1 MGVEVGA
8 MGTKLL
14 QKQLHPKGLVR
25 TCRVPQVANLERLF
39 NVVGIEEEDDAFEE
53 DFGEFGI
60 EVALLDFLELLLL
73 LLLTLLL
80 LLLLLIHVVTLLVF
94 FVRIFLHDF

>member
-8 MGTKLL
+8 MWTKLL
-14 QKQLHPKGLVR
+14 QEQLHPKRLVR
-25 TCRVPQVANLERLF
+25 TCRVPQITNFERLF

-80 LLLLLIHVVTLLVF
+80 LLLLIHVVIMLF
-94 FVRIFLHDF
+94 FSIFLHDF